1 MGLHPHNTAQLHR
14 TATLRGCTKSWKP
27 NPWGLGPES
36 CPGSLGWHCWE
47 QVPRSQGVRVPTR
60 AKRGCKGA
68 GMACDLIAALSL
80 SSLDPGRKRGHVAV
94 IVLGK
99 QTNLRRDREQL
110 LGYRCYQG
118 NGCGLPA
125 RSSALL
131 EQGPARGWRGQ
142 TGKES
147 KLGLPGETEG
157 ALVVA
162 FAEKLFACQS
172 ETWSGRSGV
181 GVGKARFSPGRSLIT
196 VCLVSPLCS
205 LYSLAAGLQSFLLMC
220 PLQGLLSTSG
230 TPKAAADCSLPIP
243 GLGLPSL
250 ATPLPSAAQSG
261 DSRKG
266 AGARP
271 QECAGEM
278 EEVPGDACGDQA
290 AAGGAFLCN
299 ISPNLQGRGNTQWA
313 GWF

>member
-14 TATLRGCTKSWKP
+14 TATPRGCTKSWKP

-47 QVPRSQGVRVPTR
+47 RVPRSQGVRVPTR

-125 RSSALL
+125 RSAAPL
-131 EQGPARGWRGQ
+131 EQGPARGGGGRKERKVSLGCQARLKERLSWHLPRSSLLARVRRGLADQ
-142 TGKES
+142 VWEWGK
-147 KLGLPGETEG
+147 
-157 ALVVA
+157 
-162 FAEKLFACQS
+162 
-172 ETWSGRSGV
+172 
-181 GVGKARFSPGRSLIT
+181 
-196 VCLVSPLCS
+196 
-205 LYSLAAGLQSFLLMC
+205 
-220 PLQGLLSTSG
+220 
-230 TPKAAADCSLPIP
+230 P
-243 GLGLPSL
+243 GLALADPSS
-250 ATPLPSAAQSG
+250 PSAWCLL
-261 DSRKG
+261 
-266 AGARP
+266 
-271 QECAGEM
+271 CAPCI
-278 EEVPGDACGDQA
+278 V
-290 AAGGAFLCN
+290 
-299 ISPNLQGRGNTQWA
+299 
-313 GWF
+313 

>member
-1 MGLHPHNTAQLHR
+1 M
-14 TATLRGCTKSWKP
+14 
-27 NPWGLGPES
+27 
-36 CPGSLGWHCWE
+36 
-47 QVPRSQGVRVPTR
+47 
-60 AKRGCKGA
+60 
-68 GMACDLIAALSL
+68 
-80 SSLDPGRKRGHVAV
+80 
-94 IVLGK
+94 
-99 QTNLRRDREQL
+99 
-110 LGYRCYQG
+110 
-118 NGCGLPA
+118 
-125 RSSALL
+125 
-131 EQGPARGWRGQ
+131 
-142 TGKES
+142 
-147 KLGLPGETEG
+147 
-157 ALVVA
+157 A

-220 PLQGLLSTSG
+220 PLQGLLCTSG

-299 ISPNLQGRGNTQWA
+299 ISPNLQGRGKMQWS